1 MEKTLHTPPQRRRT
15 QAERRDESERGLVKA
30 AIAVVSEEGV
40 SAATFEAIGQKGGY
54 SRGLVG
60 QRFGSKLGLIEAVIA
75 YLHDEK
81 ETLATG
87 PGIDSLPGLEA
98 LLTHVDLYLQRLSDL
113 GELEAYFRLL
123 AWAVAD
129 ISAFR
134 SAFAA
139 AHDRVRERF
148 EAWIMRG
155 QAEGQHPAGSG
166 SDGGGPDG
174 GKPVPGSLDTDP
186 DRSRDGRR
194 SDPRHLSGHPP
205 PGLLPRHGWRTK
217 SAGSRGQAQAVACRK
232 RRRIL
237 PFIDR

>member
-1 MEKTLHTPPQRRRT
+1 MENMLHTPPQRRRT

-30 AIAVVSEEGV
+30 AIAVVFEEGV
-40 SAATFEAIGQKGGY
+40 SAATFEAIGQRGGY

-98 LLTHVDLYLQRLSDL
+98 LLTHVDLYLQRLSNL
-113 GELEAYFRLL
+113 GELGAYFRLL

-139 AHDRVRERF
+139 AHDHVRERF

-155 QAEGQHPAGSG
+155 QAEGDIRPDLDPTAAALMVGSQLLGLSIQVLIDPAM
-166 SDGGGPDG
+166 DID
-174 GKPVPGSLDTDP
+174 PVRATCVATL
-186 DRSRDGRR
+186 R
-194 SDPRHLSGHPP
+194 
-205 PGLLPRHGWRTK
+205 
-217 SAGSRGQAQAVACRK
+217 QAFSQAPEA
-232 RRRIL
+232 
-237 PFIDR
+237 